1 MAKPKPAP
9 PVAVQRAPAS
19 GAMERASAETP
30 EQQLERIA
38 ELRRQERHEEAD
50 KALDEFRKRHPDY
63 KISGPMLD
71 RVERANPFPR

>member
-9 PVAVQRAPAS
+9 PVAMQRAPAS
-19 GAMERASAETP
+19 RPMERAAVETP

-38 ELRRQERHEEAD
+38 ELRREERHEEAD
-50 KALDEFRKRHPDY
+50 KALEEFRKRYPDY

-71 RVERANPFPR
+71 RVERR